1 MNYLAHHF
9 VISALNECIDRCDT
23 APDTP
28 HMTLSGAIT
37 RLYLSYSRKEYA
49 IARDNEDLLFDIEV
63 EQEEAAHSLLH
74 YASNTD
80 TRSLITEVY
89 EILDEFEARAQQYE
103 QLRRTKTV
111 VIDNRTST
119 NA

>member
-9 VISALNECIDRCDT
+9 VITALNECLDMCGD
-23 APDTP
+23 APEAPPISLKDAV
-28 HMTLSGAIT
+28 M
-37 RLYLSYSRKEYA
+37 RLYVGYRQIEKAQPDEYLEDEAHFRLHEASRTLLYYA
-49 IARDNEDLLFDIEV
+49 
-63 EQEEAAHSLLH
+63 
-74 YASNTD
+74 ASTD

-119 NA
+119 NV